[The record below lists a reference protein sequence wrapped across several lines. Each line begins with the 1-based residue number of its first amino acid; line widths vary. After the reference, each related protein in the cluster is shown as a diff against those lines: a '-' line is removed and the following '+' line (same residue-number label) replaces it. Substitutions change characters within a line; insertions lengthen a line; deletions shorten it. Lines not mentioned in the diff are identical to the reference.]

1 MKIERFLGYSADKKT
16 LRLQIM
22 NLKPDQRYQLL
33 IDEGFRSVNDLPLKP
48 HLIDF
53 TTASK

>member
-1 MKIERFLGYSADKKT
+1 MKIERFLGYSEDKKT

-22 NLKPDQRYQLL
+22 NLKPDQRYQILV
-33 IDEGFRSVNDLPLKP
+33 DEGFRSVNNLPLKP
-48 HLIDF
+48 YLIDF

>member
-16 LRLQIM
+16 FKIT
-22 NLKPDQRYQLL
+22 NYLKPDQRYQLL